1 MLSSRERPLE
11 DELRL
16 APVLPHA
23 DAANQCQ
30 WSSIIW
36 VKNAAVE
43 SRGGQAARDRLRPAC
58 NCAAR
63 RRESVRPDQKCGS
76 DSHRHL
82 AVARRSLRRDPS
94 KFGGL
99 AHFLIIGMNEFGE
112 AIRRHLLGGGEFRAH
127 FAQLVSC
134 RSTGKSSSDCF
145 LQLSDDRSRRA
156 YGCKYSNI
164 ALSGEVLHAPL
175 DKGGDVGRE
184 LGAAAR
190 RDRNDVGLVAFVQR
204 QCGGKF
210 RHCCLNTASD

>member
-1 MLSSRERPLE
+1 MRPINASGRRSYGSRTPRSK
-11 DELRL
+11 
-16 APVLPHA
+16 A
-23 DAANQCQ
+23 
-30 WSSIIW
+30 
-36 VKNAAVE
+36 AAVKQRE
-43 SRGGQAARDRLRPAC
+43 IGFERGSGRRVTARLGVREACGRTKNVAVTVTGTLR
-58 NCAAR
+58 
-63 RRESVRPDQKCGS
+63 E
-76 DSHRHL
+76 
-82 AVARRSLRRDPS
+82 RRSLRRDPS

-99 AHFLIIGMNEFGE
+99 AHFLIIGMNEFAE

-164 ALSGEVLHAPL
+164 ALSGEVLHTAL
-175 DKGGDVGRE
+175 DKGRDVGRE

-190 RDRNDVGLVAFVQR
+190 RNRNDVGLAAFVQR